1 MTRFLSVAAFATLG
15 LSGALLLTA
24 AAGPNDAKSVDPSC
38 YGPTIRPGV
47 PCPGE
52 ETDPQA
58 AINTPTIYSW
68 AVFAQINQPAFPGD
82 KKDTRRVWETWKS
95 EVDNSDPAEAI
106 YLDTG
111 HEPQQWDV
119 RPKGTPGPKRLV
131 PIQQLTFLREQNR
144 DPSNF
149 VVQFIPS
156 NPLAE
161 EVRVNRPAFNL
172 ISQNQLYNRQ
182 GQYQYASTHPNFD
195 FPVASKEVKAIWL
208 EAEIGDTMSN
218 YYSAEVGGKTYIHV
232 AKHVITKDLPF
243 WHWSSFVHKDKNKDP
258 QNGYGGTAC

>member
-1 MTRFLSVAAFATLG
+1 M
-15 LSGALLLTA
+15 
-24 AAGPNDAKSVDPSC
+24 
-38 YGPTIRPGV
+38 
-47 PCPGE
+47 
-52 ETDPQA
+52 
-58 AINTPTIYSW
+58 
-68 AVFAQINQPAFPGD
+68 
-82 KKDTRRVWETWKS
+82 
-95 EVDNSDPAEAI
+95 
-106 YLDTG
+106 
-111 HEPQQWDV
+111 